1 MNVLAS
7 LFRFELGYQIR
18 QPAFFVT
25 TLLLLGASFFA
36 TASEDLQRVRGFTTT
51 VNGPY
56 AVVMTHLVLSII
68 AMFLVGHFVGRA
80 ATRDRAH
87 DMDGLVLTAPVP
99 TQTRLL
105 GQLLGAAAVCLVA
118 FLAVSIGSAAGAF
131 WPEIAAEQR
140 GPFRLA
146 PYVWVYLVMVLP
158 NLFFCAVMLYS
169 LARVVRSMMG
179 MYLGLVAFFV
189 FYEVGTEFLNNP
201 GLRSLAALLDPFGFS
216 AFIDATGYWTAEEK
230 NQLLAPVTGPLLLNR
245 VLWLCIAAAT
255 LSLLLRFHDERRER
269 PAGKRAKQT
278 DDAEAPVPALP
289 QRRARP
295 SSSGPSGLRQ
305 FLART
310 RLETTQLIGSP
321 AFLILSLLASFLLI
335 AGLFAGDGFYGT
347 RSWPL
352 TRMLS
357 ESVQGGLSL
366 LILIVLS
373 YYAAEAVW
381 RERQVG
387 VSSLIDAAPV
397 HNAVLYLSKLIALW
411 AVIIGLCA
419 VGVGIAVIYQ
429 TASGYTDYEWSVY
442 AQTLSLQYL
451 LPAMFVAV
459 LSMLIQIVSPNKYVG
474 MLIFAGYVVA
484 SLVLPQLGLEHH
496 LWRYSEGPEAIYS
509 DMNGLDHFLAPLLSY
524 HLFWGLFGA
533 ALVVIGYGLWP
544 RGTGVGLL
552 ARARATRVT
561 VGRPGAL
568 VLALCLA
575 AFAATGSYIH
585 HNTNVLNDYRSADAA
600 LDWRADYE
608 RELKGY
614 EGAPLPV
621 IRAVSV
627 DVAIYPESR
636 RVTVSGQY
644 RLRNETAAPID
655 AFLLSW
661 DTNNDVAFTLENARA
676 TRTYEALSAVLV
688 TLDEPLAPGAE
699 RTLEFTVDRRNEG
712 FREREVDNRVVANG
726 TFINNQELLPRIGYD
741 ADQELQDARDRAKR
755 GLGDWP
761 GLADLDDETQYGRTY
776 LGADVHRVDLDVT
789 VSTHVDQT
797 ALAPGRLLRE
807 WVDGERRFFHYR
819 TDQPVLNFFTVLS
832 GHYLVETV
840 DHNGVEIAVYYHP
853 RHDMNVARMIEATRD
868 SLDYFGAEFGPYQY
882 QHVRIVEFPRY
893 ESFAQSFANTIPY
906 SEDIGF
912 VADLRDASTLD
923 YVYSVTAHELAHQW
937 WGHQIA
943 PANVQGG
950 TVLSESLAQYSAY
963 MLIHDRYGPAYLR
976 RFLKWELDRYLR
988 GRSNEIDEEQVLMRA
1003 ENKSYIHYQ
1012 KGGLVLYALQD
1023 VMGADRVHAALRDLL
1038 DSYRDNLQVFPTT
1051 RDLLA
1056 RLRAEADPASEAF
1069 IEDGFER
1076 IMIYDLSIASA
1087 VGRALPS
1094 GGYQIEVTVNAAK
1107 ADATGGGRGT
1117 PVELDEQIEIGL
1129 LRAHPD
1135 APMTADDVIDVTV
1148 SMLSDG
1154 TQSLTL
1160 VSDERPEF
1168 VAVDPFLKRIDRDTE
1183 DNTVTVSWSD

>member
-1 MNVLAS
+1 MKVLTS
-7 LFRFELGYQIR
+7 LFRFELIYQVR

-36 TASEDLQRVRGFTTT
+36 TASEDLQRARGITTT

-80 ATRDRAH
+80 ATRDRTH
-87 DMDGLVLTAPVP
+87 DMDGLVLATPVP

-105 GQLLGAAAVCLVA
+105 GQLLGAAAVCLLA
-118 FLAVSIGSAAGAF
+118 FMAVSIGSAAGAF

-146 PYVWVYLVMVLP
+146 PYIWVYLVIVLP

-169 LARVVRSMMG
+169 LARIVRSMMG

-189 FYEVGTEFLNNP
+189 FYEVATELLENP
-201 GLRSLAALLDPFGFS
+201 GLRSLGALLDPFGFS
-216 AFIDATGYWTAEEK
+216 AFVDATGYWTAEEK

-245 VLWLCIAAAT
+245 VLWLCVAAST

-269 PAGKRAKQT
+269 PAGKRVGQS
-278 DDAEAPVPALP
+278 DDRPRVPVLP

-295 SSSGPSGLRQ
+295 SSSGASGIRQ
-305 FLART
+305 FISRT

-321 AFLILSLLASFLLI
+321 AFLILSLLTSFLLI

-357 ESVQGGLSL
+357 ESIQGGLSL

-397 HNAVLYLSKLIALW
+397 HNAVMYLSKLIALW
-411 AVIIGLCA
+411 AVIIGLCV

-451 LPAMFVAV
+451 LPAMLVAV

-524 HLFWGLFGA
+524 HLYWGAFAA
-533 ALVVIGYGLWP
+533 ALVVVGYGLWP
-544 RGTGVGLL
+544 RGTGIGLL

-568 VLALCLA
+568 VLALCLT
-575 AFAATGSYIH
+575 AFAATGGYIH
-585 HNTNVLNDYRSADAA
+585 HNTNVLNDYRGADGV

-608 RELKGY
+608 RELKRF
-614 EGAPLPV
+614 ETTRLPT
-621 IRAVSV
+621 IRAVRV

-636 RVTVSGQY
+636 RATVSGQY
-644 RLRNETAAPID
+644 RLHNETAAPID

-661 DTNNDVAFTLENARA
+661 ETNNDVAFTLENSRA
-676 TRTYEALSAVLV
+676 AQTFEALGAVLV

-699 RTLEFTVDRRNEG
+699 RTLEFTVDRRNAG

-755 GLGDWP
+755 GLGDWS

-776 LGADVHRVDLDVT
+776 LGADVHKVDLDVT

-797 ALAPGRLLRE
+797 AIAPGRLLRE

-819 TDQPVLNFFTVLS
+819 TDRPILNFFTVLS
-832 GHYLVETV
+832 GDYAVETV
-840 DHNGVEIAVYYHP
+840 VHNDVEIAVYH
-853 RHDMNVARMIEATRD
+853 
-868 SLDYFGAEFGPYQY
+868 
-882 QHVRIVEFPRY
+882 
-893 ESFAQSFANTIPY
+893 
-906 SEDIGF
+906 
-912 VADLRDASTLD
+912 
-923 YVYSVTAHELAHQW
+923 
-937 WGHQIA
+937 
-943 PANVQGG
+943 
-950 TVLSESLAQYSAY
+950 
-963 MLIHDRYGPAYLR
+963 
-976 RFLKWELDRYLR
+976 
-988 GRSNEIDEEQVLMRA
+988 
-1003 ENKSYIHYQ
+1003 
-1012 KGGLVLYALQD
+1012 
-1023 VMGADRVHAALRDLL
+1023 
-1038 DSYRDNLQVFPTT
+1038 
-1051 RDLLA
+1051 
-1056 RLRAEADPASEAF
+1056 
-1069 IEDGFER
+1069 
-1076 IMIYDLSIASA
+1076 
-1087 VGRALPS
+1087 
-1094 GGYQIEVTVNAAK
+1094 
-1107 ADATGGGRGT
+1107 
-1117 PVELDEQIEIGL
+1117 
-1129 LRAHPD
+1129 
-1135 APMTADDVIDVTV
+1135 
-1148 SMLSDG
+1148 
-1154 TQSLTL
+1154 
-1160 VSDERPEF
+1160 
-1168 VAVDPFLKRIDRDTE
+1168 
-1183 DNTVTVSWSD
+1183 